1 MLPTIRIGTGL
12 ISLII
17 TVLVAVWVYN
27 DSEKRAGGNSILWAL
42 GSFFCCPIVPIIY
55 LIVRK

>member
-1 MLPTIRIGTGL
+1 MHFLHPGFSLVGIVINIL
-12 ISLII
+12 I
-17 TVLVAVWVYN
+17 AVWVYN

-42 GSFFCCPIVPIIY
+42 GTFFCCPIVPIIY